1 MVVHQQRRGGRDRG
15 PVVAVPLTAAATV
28 LAVTAIAG
36 CGESEPSAADGTAA
50 VRAAADVLA
59 RSGSA
64 RARTAMEMATG
75 GTRVTIRGEGGVD
88 FRNRM
93 GQLLVML
100 PADVT
105 GKPGHRPITE
115 LLTPGALYMKNRG
128 AGVPEDKW
136 VRVDTT
142 TLADGNLVTGGA
154 TDPLAAAEL
163 LRAADGVTYVGETEL
178 SGTKVRHYRGTTDI
192 ARAARSAPAHLR
204 GALEAAAKGFSK
216 DTVPFDAYLDEDG
229 RLRKVRHR
237 FSYVNDGPI
246 DVSSTTLLYGFG
258 TPVTVVLPDG
268 ADIYAGKIAE

>member
-1 MVVHQQRRGGRDRG
+1 MVVHQHRLRDGRAG
-15 PVVAVPLTAAATV
+15 AAAAAA
-28 LAVTAIAG
+28 LALAAVSG
-36 CGESEPSAADGTAA
+36 CGGGGTDGKPPADGTAA
-50 VRAAADVLA
+50 VRGAADVLA

-88 FRNRM
+88 FRSRM

-105 GKPGHRPITE
+105 GRPGHRPITE

-128 AGVPEDKW
+128 AGVPADKW

-142 TLADGNLVTGGA
+142 TLGDGNLVTGGA
-154 TDPLAAAEL
+154 TDPVVAAEL
-163 LRAADGVTYVGETEL
+163 LRGAEEVSYVGETEL
-178 SGTKVRHYRGTTDI
+178 AGTKVRHYRGTTDI
-192 ARAARSAPAHLR
+192 GRAALRASPDAR
-204 GALEAAAKGFSK
+204 GALQAAAKGFST
-216 DTVPFDAYLDEDG
+216 DTVPFDAYLDEEG

-237 FSYVNDGPI
+237 FSYVNKGEI

-258 TPVTVVLPDG
+258 TPVTVVLPAG
-268 ADIYAGKIAE
+268 GDIYAGKIAD